1 MGPADPYGSEGIA
14 TLVEAFQKGD
24 REERSRIGE
33 QIALRFEPVVRRA
46 WRELIRGRSSVEY
59 EDFAQDVFVRVFSSL
74 GQLRTP
80 AAFPGYFRSI
90 ARNVAVDAL
99 RRQGARPEFAD
110 VDPDIVGA
118 RLDHSILAAVLVR
131 SYLELLPPGQRE
143 VLDLEYVEGLDPEAI
158 MERTGLSRGGISA
171 AKTRAIKRLQE
182 ICRKEAEALSTPVAE
197 EKAQG
202 GTS

>member
-1 MGPADPYGSEGIA
+1 
-14 TLVEAFQKGD
+14 
-24 REERSRIGE
+24 
-33 QIALRFEPVVRRA
+33 
-46 WRELIRGRSSVEY
+46 
-59 EDFAQDVFVRVFSSL
+59 
-74 GQLRTP
+74 
-80 AAFPGYFRSI
+80 
-90 ARNVAVDAL
+90 
-99 RRQGARPEFAD
+99 
-110 VDPDIVGA
+110 
-118 RLDHSILAAVLVR
+118 
-131 SYLELLPPGQRE
+131 

>member
-90 ARNVAVDAL
+90 ARNVAVDSL

-118 RLDHSILAAVLVR
+118 RLDHRTLNTWKAWIRRRSWSEPGCPGAVSAPPRRGPSSDYRRSAVR
-131 SYLELLPPGQRE
+131 KPKLFRRRWPKKRPRE
-143 VLDLEYVEGLDPEAI
+143 GRP
-158 MERTGLSRGGISA
+158 R
-171 AKTRAIKRLQE
+171 
-182 ICRKEAEALSTPVAE
+182 C
-197 EKAQG
+197 
-202 GTS
+202 